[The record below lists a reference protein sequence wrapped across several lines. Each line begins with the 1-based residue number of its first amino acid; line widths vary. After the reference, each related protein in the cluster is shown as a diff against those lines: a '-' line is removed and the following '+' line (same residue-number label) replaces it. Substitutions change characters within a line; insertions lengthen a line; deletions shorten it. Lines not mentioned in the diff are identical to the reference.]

1 MVMAAL
7 LVATPAAAQPV
18 TQPRPCQVTISRA
31 PEPVREV
38 VEAWVRSE
46 AQCSV
51 ALEVRIVPTDGGL
64 YLLAQDERGRV
75 RERIVP
81 DAQTAGVLVASW
93 IADDNAPMASQPETV
108 PLAPTAIAPPPVSSH
123 AESVAPPG
131 LAPIEIV
138 ATAPAAAPAQSKW
151 GSVAALVSMTGG
163 GGGGVRGEIDFWS
176 RGRWTIGAAASLAES
191 QQTMYSAYGAGYITA
206 RDVKATALV
215 SRTWS
220 RGRWSLRP
228 MAGIG
233 VIHTEGLVYDG
244 NTTFYAVE
252 GTFPTIDMSI
262 TLSRDLG
269 SQWAVYTGPLAT
281 VLAQEFT
288 ASSASWSYP
297 MTIVRSDLDV
307 VWLAGLR
314 HRL

>member
-1 MVMAAL
+1 MAAL
-7 LVATPAAAQPV
+7 LVASPAAGQPV
-18 TQPRPCQVTISRA
+18 TQPCQVTIARA

-46 AQCSV
+46 TQCSV

-93 IADDNAPMASQPETV
+93 IADDNTPTAPQPEA
-108 PLAPTAIAPPPVSSH
+108 APAVTAPPAAPSRT
-123 AESVAPPG
+123 ESIAPPG
-131 LAPIEIV
+131 LAPIPVEM
-138 ATAPAAAPAQSKW
+138 TAPVAAPAGSTW
-151 GSVAALVSMTGG
+151 GSVAALVSMTDG

-206 RDVKATALV
+206 RDLKATALV

-228 MAGIG
+228 MAGVG
-233 VIHTEGLVYDG
+233 VIQTEGLVYDG
-244 NTTFYAVE
+244 NTSFYSVA
-252 GTFPTIDMSI
+252 GTFPTIDISI

-288 ASSASWSYP
+288 ATSASSSYP
-297 MTIVRSDLDV
+297 MTIMRSDLDV